1 MSEVI
6 NTKSKRDFFWL
17 MLTFISLTALGSVE
31 LFEQITYV
39 INWLVGD
46 PVVNAE
52 SFRKFHHAVDAGVF
66 HFPTSTIVLIGFIM
80 LIIKTSG
87 FMKNL
92 AEKKTIWLAFVAFLI
107 TYAISVYII
116 MEINVPIFNENSVSA
131 ELIPGKLKLW
141 GILNIFRVLLPA
153 YAIYNLSKLL
163 SLKD

>member
-1 MSEVI
+1 MSETI
-6 NTKSKRDFFWL
+6 NTKTKRDFFWL

-80 LIIKTSG
+80 LVIKKSG
-87 FMKNL
+87 FVKNPV
-92 AEKKTIWLAFVAFLI
+92 EKKVVWAAFIAFLI
-107 TYAISVYII
+107 TYGISLYII
-116 MEINVPIFNENSVSA
+116 MGINVPVFNENSVPA

-141 GILNIFRVLLPA
+141 GILNAFRIILPA
-153 YAIYNLSKLL
+153 YAIYKLSTLF
-163 SLKD
+163 SLKN